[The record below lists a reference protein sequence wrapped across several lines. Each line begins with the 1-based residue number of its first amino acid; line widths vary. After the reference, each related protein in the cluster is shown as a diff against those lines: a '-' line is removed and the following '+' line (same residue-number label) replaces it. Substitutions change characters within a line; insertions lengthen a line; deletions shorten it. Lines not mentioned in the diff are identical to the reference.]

1 MRVEECLVSGWFKG
15 IFRFLQTGQ
24 TDHSIGA
31 ENKLPNERIAALIL
45 YFSYYQEIQ
54 QNDQNQQY
62 TDFLLL
68 LPMFENPDLGYAF
81 VQKTSVVDQTI

>member
-1 MRVEECLVSGWFKG
+1 M
-15 IFRFLQTGQ
+15 
-24 TDHSIGA
+24 DHLIGA
-31 ENKLPNERIAALIL
+31 GNKLADERIATPIL

-68 LPMFENPDLGYAF
+68 LPMFENPDLVYAF
-81 VQKTSVVDQTI
+81 VLKISVVDQTI